1 MGRTM
6 TLRGNFLT
14 SFGTATTY
22 GMVNGKLIFEYE
34 SPDRTRGWRVRY
46 AAVWCQE
53 ATQGTSGG
61 DNRALWQ
68 IALSTDQIGRTQ
80 SKITDGVTARRYQR
94 AIGAG
99 DNRMIAWATQD
110 MLIRDNTSAD
120 WIAPHGATSRAATE
134 LICDYDRVITNEL
147 YILTYGLT
155 EGSTIEDLTA
165 NYYIELEEINLTPSA
180 SVFQQLKG
188 VGQEAGPGDG
198 SGFPTS

>member
-1 MGRTM
+1 MGRVM
-6 TLRGNFLT
+6 TLRGNFPT
-14 SFGTATTY
+14 SFGKQTTF
-22 GMVNGKLIFEYE
+22 GMAEGKLLFEYE
-34 SPDRTRGWRVRY
+34 SPDRTKGWRVRY

-61 DNRALWQ
+61 DARALWQ
-68 IALSTDQIGRTQ
+68 IALSTDQIGRLQ
-80 SKITDGVTARRYQR
+80 SKITSAEEARRYQR

-110 MLIRDNTSAD
+110 MLIRDNTDAD

-134 LICDYDRVITNEL
+134 LICDFDRVITNEL

-155 EGSTIEDLTA
+155 EGETISDLAA
-165 NYYIELEEINLTPSA
+165 NYYIELEEVKLTPSA

-198 SGFPTS
+198 SGFPSS

>member
-61 DNRALWQ
+61 DARALWQ

-80 SKITDGVTARRYQR
+80 SKITDGATARRYQR

-110 MLIRDNTSAD
+110 MLIRDNVDAD

-147 YILTYGLT
+147 YILTYGVT
-155 EGSTIEDLTA
+155 EGSSIEDLVA

-198 SGFPTS
+198 SGFPQS